1 MSTFQNMKVTPPTS
15 AKNIVRWI
23 IIGFVG
29 FFAFII
35 FLASTTTI
43 DGGRAGVLF
52 RTFGGGIDLDM
63 TYGEGFHI
71 IAPWNSMEIYEVRQ
85 QELKETMVVLSSN
98 GLEITVDVS
107 AWIQAPFGALPKL
120 HKEKGPAYIETVV
133 RPSIRSA
140 TRSVIGRYTPEAIY
154 SSKRDIIQ
162 DEIFEETKKILQKQ
176 WVQLNEVLVRDI
188 TLPSTLKTAIENK
201 LKQEQE
207 ALEYE
212 FRLEKAKQEAER
224 QLIDAEGKA
233 RANRIL
239 SASLTGLILQEK
251 GIEATKELAKSDN
264 AKIVI
269 VGNKDGLPLILGNQ

>member
-1 MSTFQNMKVTPPTS
+1 MSTFPNMKVNQTSKPPIRTILL
-15 AKNIVRWI
+15 IVLGV
-23 IIGFVG
+23 IGVIVFMSMTV
-29 FFAFII
+29 
-35 FLASTTTI
+35 TI
-43 DGGRAGVLF
+43 GAGRAGVLF

-71 IAPWNSMEIYEVRQ
+71 IAPWNTMEVYEVRQ
-85 QELKETMVVLSSN
+85 QEIKETMVVLSSN
-98 GLEITVDVS
+98 GLEISVDVS
-107 AWIQAPFGALPKL
+107 AWVQAPFRELPKL
-120 HKEKGPAYIETVV
+120 HQEKGPSYLESVV

-154 SSKRDIIQ
+154 SSKRDVIQ
-162 DEIFEETKKILQKQ
+162 DEIFDESKKILDRQ
-176 WVQLNEVLVRDI
+176 WVQINEMLVRDI
-188 TLPSTLKTAIENK
+188 TLPTTLKTAIENK

-212 FRLEKAKQEAER
+212 FRLQKAQQEAER

-269 VGNKDGLPLILGNQ
+269 IGNKDGMPLILGGQ

>member
-1 MSTFQNMKVTPPTS
+1 MSTFQNMKVTPPPTPK
-15 AKNIVRWI
+15 AALRWI
-23 IIGFVG
+23 AGG
-29 FFAFII
+29 FFG
-35 FLASTTTI
+35 FLVLVVFLNMTVTI
-43 DGGRAGVLF
+43 EGGRAGVLF
-52 RTFGGGIDLDM
+52 RTFSDGIDLN
-63 TYGEGFHI
+63 TPYGEGFHI
-71 IAPWNSMEIYEVRQ
+71 IAPWNNMTIYEVRQ

-107 AWIQAPFGALPKL
+107 AWVQAPFSVLPKL
-120 HKEKGPAYIETVV
+120 HKEKGPAYLETVV

-162 DEIFEETKKILQKQ
+162 DEIFEETKKILEKQ

-201 LKQEQE
+201 LKHEQE

-269 VGNKDGLPLILGNQ
+269 IGNKDGLPIILGNN